1 MRSWDSGS
9 IQRNLRYYKLLH
21 YEPLNLCVT
30 AEIYSGQKNIYD
42 QSPNSPCVNEDTVTV
57 PFAVVCRQWA
67 EKVLSKSHL
76 VWDIFHYVPL
86 CRNVTQILKPCK
98 LVCSLSVQNIDFSKG
113 QQCAQLLCKLIFILM
128 VQGLTVNN
136 ALCSSSH
143 CTRELLKRLDVRG
156 GRVCNEAVLW
166 MKLELCKDTHEHL
179 STRSFF

>member
-30 AEIYSGQKNIYD
+30 AELYSGQKNIYD
-42 QSPNSPCVNEDTVTV
+42 QSPISPCVNEDTVTV

-67 EKVLSKSHL
+67 EKVLTKSHL

-113 QQCAQLLCKLIFILM
+113 QQCAQLLRKLIFILM

-156 GRVCNEAVLW
+156 RVCNEAVLW
-166 MKLELCKDTHEHL
+166 MKHELCKDTQEHL

>member
-9 IQRNLRYYKLLH
+9 IQRNLRYYKPLH

-30 AEIYSGQKNIYD
+30 AELYSGQKNIYD

-57 PFAVVCRQWA
+57 PFAV
-67 EKVLSKSHL
+67 